1 MPDSSADQRCIQTI
15 PSCIR
20 QCVRLLQEQATA
32 ADGAPDAAAGQQQQ
46 QENGVLPSAKLSPD
60 ATNAAYGAMHA
71 MIAARAGSHKTVK
84 QLLQKEQLPTRNDPH
99 RDPTQG
105 PRPVVVLMLQ
115 SDVQPIVQGLCP
127 ALEALLALHPVANA
141 LPVVPFPPKLT
152 QEQADRAQQGWQ
164 DKTTIRIK
172 PAQLLSRE
180 GFKYALGGVMNASL
194 KQTIMML
201 CEDSKQAKALNAAS
215 ARLEKGGMAA

>member
-1 MPDSSADQRCIQTI
+1 M
-15 PSCIR
+15 
-20 QCVRLLQEQATA
+20 
-32 ADGAPDAAAGQQQQ
+32 
-46 QENGVLPSAKLSPD
+46 LPSAKLSPD

-71 MIAARAGSHKTVK
+71 MVAARAGSHKTVK

-105 PRPVVVLMLQ
+105 PRHVVVLMLQ

-152 QEQADRAQQGWQ
+152 QEQADRAQQGWLA
-164 DKTTIRIK
+164 KTTSKQSWRRRIK
-172 PAQLLSRE
+172 AEQLLSRE
-180 GFKYALGGVMNASL
+180 GFQCALGGVINASFKETIL
-194 KQTIMML
+194 KPSQSL
-201 CEDSKQAKALNAAS
+201 
-215 ARLEKGGMAA
+215 